1 MVLFCKTKI
10 RWKSKTHMDKDS
22 FIVYIKIDDI
32 NKHIAED
39 VKTRFDTSNYKL
51 DSPLPKGKN

>member
-1 MVLFCKTKI
+1 
-10 RWKSKTHMDKDS
+10 MDTDS
-22 FIVYIKIDDI
+22 FIVYIKTYDI

-51 DSPLPKGKN
+51 DSPLPKEKN